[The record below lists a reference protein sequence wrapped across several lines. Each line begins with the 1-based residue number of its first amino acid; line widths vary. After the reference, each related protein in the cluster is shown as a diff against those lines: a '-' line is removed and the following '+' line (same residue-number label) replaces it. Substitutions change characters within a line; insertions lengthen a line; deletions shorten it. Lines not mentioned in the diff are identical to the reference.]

1 MDFFIGTIFL
11 TGLFVLFVAC
21 FLFYSNNDNCDPSIP
36 YANYGS
42 YPIIGHLIAF
52 SRDRTKLLLECSK
65 RYGSCFRIKVL
76 NQSFIII
83 PAHNDWTT
91 IVRSQSFKF
100 SPEEFGMRLFGL
112 SSSLVSKYNCKRQPN
127 NYKYTY
133 FILAQSEFDED
144 THRLYVLHLKN
155 RDGLHSIVAEFLNRI
170 RQLMTNDK
178 EEIEKNGDVSKWISC
193 GLLEL
198 SHHML
203 YQPSTL
209 ALIGEINP
217 ASLENDFSTFDK
229 NFHYFFIPFPQW
241 IYSWFFSPVLQAR
254 TRLNESWLKNPEPL
268 KASDFHRDRIALLSS
283 YSQWISKQD
292 YGAFLTGFMW
302 ASLGNTIPGVFWSL
316 FYILRDKQA
325 LETIKQEMDTHIL
338 DDNWIQPEQLDAC
351 VYLESAI
358 NETLRL
364 VGAPFMTRKCIRQ
377 AEVHLQDG
385 RTITVKPNETLAWF
399 GAVSHYDD
407 RMFPNADKFIFDRFL
422 NRKAD
427 TVPGY
432 MPFGAGKSIC
442 PGRFFAKYE
451 IKTCVAVLLRYMEY
465 KLENVETVP
474 PQIQSRI
481 GVGIAPPSKDIPILY
496 RYKSSMS

>member
-1 MDFFIGTIFL
+1 M
-11 TGLFVLFVAC
+11 V
-21 FLFYSNNDNCDPSIP
+21 
-36 YANYGS
+36 
-42 YPIIGHLIAF
+42 HAF
-52 SRDRTKLLLECSK
+52 E
-65 RYGSCFRIKVL
+65 
-76 NQSFIII
+76 
-83 PAHNDWTT
+83 
-91 IVRSQSFKF
+91 SFKF

-364 VGAPFMTRKCIRQ
+364 VDK
-377 AEVHLQDG
+377 L
-385 RTITVKPNETLAWF
+385 
-399 GAVSHYDD
+399 
-407 RMFPNADKFIFDRFL
+407 KFI
-422 NRKAD
+422 
-427 TVPGY
+427 Y
-432 MPFGAGKSIC
+432 
-442 PGRFFAKYE
+442 
-451 IKTCVAVLLRYMEY
+451 KTDGQLLSNLMKLWHGLVLLVIMMIGCFQTPISSFSIDFSIG
-465 KLENVETVP
+465 KLTLFLVICRLELVKVFVRDDFLQNMK
-474 PQIQSRI
+474 
-481 GVGIAPPSKDIPILY
+481 SKHALLYFYDIWNTN
-496 RYKSSMS
+496 